1 MKKFSNCLR
10 ARYGDALVNA
20 MTTSARTAVE
30 ALVDAAKAA
39 GVDTVT
45 LVTADKPFTGELGL
59 FATGLTEAV
68 IDDVRVGTDGLPVV
82 VCTTVVAG
90 DVMPRVD
97 LVDVCVDVDGQLVQ
111 HALVATVPLGAVAW
125 AERVLR
131 YIIREAVEKK
141 PTVS

>member
-20 MTTSARTAVE
+20 MTSSARTAVE
-30 ALVDAAKAA
+30 ALVNAAKAA

-59 FATGLTEAV
+59 FATGLTGAM
-68 IDDVRVGTDGLPVV
+68 INDVHVGTDGLPVA
-82 VCTTVVAG
+82 VCTTVVA
-90 DVMPRVD
+90 DNVMPRVN

-131 YIIREAVEKK
+131 YIIREVVEQK